1 MANEKLSEHD
11 KDLLSQIHEIDNK
24 WGYARWLD
32 IYMLSEQLESVTEK
46 EYWSNV
52 CSRYNHIEEY
62 HARCI

>member
-11 KDLLSQIHEIDNK
+11 KDLLSQIREIDSK

-32 IYMLSEQLESVTEK
+32 IYMLSEQLESVAEK

-52 CSRYNHIEEY
+52 CSRYHHTEEY
-62 HARCI
+62 YARCV

>member
-32 IYMLSEQLESVTEK
+32 IYMLSEQLESEAEK
-46 EYWSNV
+46 KHWTNI

-62 HARCI
+62 YARCI